1 MKLIDAE
8 QLRTELKML
17 RRRYGYNELWD
28 LSCYQAELGL
38 ARVGLI
44 DEILSLLNTLE
55 ETSDNWKPSE
65 EQQEVDLEKEVR
77 IYCGSSFRFN
87 YDELND
93 SFYSNAFE
101 FDDVVEL
108 ARHFYELGKNSK

>member
-1 MKLIDAE
+1 MKYIDAE

-65 EQQEVDLEKEVR
+65 EQKEVDLEKAAQHVYESWM
-77 IYCGSSFRFN
+77 GGTM
-87 YDELND
+87 
-93 SFYSNAFE
+93 
-101 FDDVVEL
+101 DDVRRDMV
-108 ARHFYELGKNSK
+108 ELGKVLNARKEE

>member
-55 ETSDNWKPSE
+55 ETSDTWKPSE
-65 EQQEVDLEKEVR
+65 EQPEIDLEKEIDNV
-77 IYCGSSFRFN
+77 IADYSFVKTI
-87 YDELND
+87 D
-93 SFYSNAFE
+93 SGGFKTTVIDYAKI
-101 FDDVVEL
+101 

>member
-65 EQQEVDLEKEVR
+65 EQMEALYTAAREAPIIKENGNYLYDLYDHLKEL
-77 IYCGSSFRFN
+77 I
-87 YDELND
+87 
-93 SFYSNAFE
+93 
-101 FDDVVEL
+101 
-108 ARHFYELGKNSK
+108 

>member
-1 MKLIDAE
+1 MKYIDAE

-55 ETSDNWKPSE
+55 ETSDTWKPSE
-65 EQQEVDLEKEVR
+65 EQMEALEYVCRVYSSGGAEKSLYNNLKKLCEQLQEL
-77 IYCGSSFRFN
+77 I
-87 YDELND
+87 
-93 SFYSNAFE
+93 
-101 FDDVVEL
+101 
-108 ARHFYELGKNSK
+108 